1 MGTFKFMAKQLSI
14 VLILFIAFGYW
25 LVTKSQEKINNE
37 TASVENS
44 FAAKHGPE
52 PLFNEFN
59 GSYFEVAEYL
69 QQTAVNPDSVK
80 IDSCT
85 NVKETDKGW
94 FVRCKYSA
102 QNKLGA
108 VAEASNGFYISNKK
122 VVLTD
127 K

>member
-1 MGTFKFMAKQLSI
+1 MAKQLSI
-14 VLILFIAFGYW
+14 VLILFIALGYW
-25 LVTKSQEKINNE
+25 SFTNRLEKINNE
-37 TASVENS
+37 TASIESS
-44 FAAKHGPE
+44 FADKHGPE
-52 PLFNEFN
+52 PLFNQFN

-94 FVRCKYSA
+94 FVRCKYA
-102 QNKLGA
+102 AKNKLGA
-108 VAEASNGFYISNKK
+108 VAIASNGFYISNRK
-122 VVLTD
+122 VILTE